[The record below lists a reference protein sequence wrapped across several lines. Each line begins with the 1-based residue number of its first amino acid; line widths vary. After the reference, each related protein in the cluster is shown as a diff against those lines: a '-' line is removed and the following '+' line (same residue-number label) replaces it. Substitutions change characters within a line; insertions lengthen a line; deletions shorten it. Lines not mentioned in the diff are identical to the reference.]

1 MRIARLLQFDPRVY
15 QIATLASLLLYGLVV
30 LDFGIS
36 FDQIVVVIVS
46 ALVTQLI
53 CSEWRAIRF
62 DPKSALI
69 SALSL
74 CLLLRSNSVVIYA
87 AAAVLAIGS
96 KFVIRVR
103 GKHFLNP
110 TNFAIVA
117 LLLFTDK
124 AWVSPAQWGS
134 TAFFAFLMACAG
146 ALVVNRAARSDVTYA
161 FIGVFIALL
170 FYRAL
175 YLGDPLTIPLH
186 KLENGALLLFAFFM
200 ISDPKTTPDSRVGR
214 IAFATLVA
222 WGGWVLQVKFFRSE
236 GLLYSL
242 AFFSLFTPLV
252 DLLARGSQYRWSAP
266 QTLPTNVIPLP
277 LRGANAAAQ
286 NS

>member
-1 MRIARLLQFDPRVY
+1 MRMASLLKFDPRVY
-15 QIATLASLLLYGLVV
+15 QITTLASLLVYGLTV
-30 LDFGIS
+30 LDFGITL
-36 FDQIVVVIVS
+36 DQIIVVIIS
-46 ALVTQLI
+46 ALLTQLV

-74 CLLLRSNSVVIYA
+74 CLLLRSNSIAIYA
-87 AAAVLAIGS
+87 VAAVLAIGS

-103 GKHFLNP
+103 EKHFLNP
-110 TNFAIVA
+110 TNFAIVV
-117 LLLFTDK
+117 LLLFTNK

-134 TAFFAFLMACAG
+134 TAFFGFLMACVG

-161 FIGVFIALL
+161 FIAVFVGLV

-186 KLENGALLLFAFFM
+186 KLQSGALLLFAFFM
-200 ISDPKTTPDSRVGR
+200 ISDPKTTPDSRIGR
-214 IAFATLVA
+214 IAFAAAVA
-222 WGGWVLQVKFFRSE
+222 WGGWILQVKFFRSE

-252 DLLARGSQYRWSAP
+252 DLLVRAPRYRWSEPAP
-266 QTLPTNVIPLP
+266 LPSNVIPLP
-277 LRGANAAAQ
+277 LRSAGAAAQ